1 MVFHQSIS
9 MIVAAV
15 LFFVFGLALLVKG
28 ADYFV
33 KGGGGLAARYGV
45 SSATIGFTVI
55 AFGTSLPEFVVSVNA
70 IISGNSDVA
79 LGNVLGSNI
88 ANIALVLALC
98 AIISPAMFMSGP
110 SGKGRV
116 QNETILMIAATVFFA
131 LLALTGVLT
140 RLSGI
145 LMLVGFCIILYITWK
160 KLGTEPVE
168 RIEVHG
174 KMDWVLT
181 VGGLV
186 AVIIGS
192 QLLLDGAITIAEAFG
207 IPEFVIGMTIV
218 AFGTSLPELATSL
231 VAILRGDLG
240 ISAGNLM
247 GSNIFNLLL
256 VLGTGALIRPLPIP
270 AYTDVIVVLLFS
282 LAVIPIVMGK
292 PKVIRAWAA
301 VLVVAYFA
309 YVIALYIGY

>member
-1 MVFHQSIS
+1 
-9 MIVAAV
+9 MITAAIL
-15 LFFVFGLALLVKG
+15 LFLIGMGLLIKG

-33 KGGGGLAARYGV
+33 EGGGGLAARYGV

-70 IISGNSDVA
+70 VISGNSGVA
-79 LGNVLGSNI
+79 LGNALGSNI
-88 ANIALVLALC
+88 ANIALILALC
-98 AIISPAMFMSGP
+98 ALIKPAMFMTGP

-131 LLALTGVLT
+131 LLALTGELT
-140 RLSGI
+140 RTSGV
-145 LMLVGFCIILYITWK
+145 LMLAAFGVILYIIWK

-168 RIEVHG
+168 KIEMHG
-174 KMDWVLT
+174 NMDWVLT
-181 VGGLV
+181 AGGLL

-192 QLLLDGAITIAEAFG
+192 QLVLDSAITIAEAFG

-231 VAILRGDLG
+231 MAILRGDIG

-256 VLGTGALIRPLPIP
+256 VLGTGALIRPIPIP
-270 AYTDVIVVLLFS
+270 TYTDVLIVVAFS
-282 LAVIPIVMGK
+282 LAVIPIVKGR
-292 PKVIRAWAA
+292 PAVIRAWAA
-301 VLVVAYFA
+301 VLVVTYFA
-309 YVIALYIGY
+309 YVISLYIGL

>member
-1 MVFHQSIS
+1 MFHQSIP

-15 LFFVFGLALLVKG
+15 LMFVFGMGLLVKG
-28 ADYFV
+28 ADFFV

-70 IISGNSDVA
+70 VISGNSAVA
-79 LGNVLGSNI
+79 LGNALGSNI

-98 AIISPAMFMSGP
+98 AIISPAMFMCGP
-110 SGKGRV
+110 SGKGRIE
-116 QNETILMIAATVFFA
+116 NETVLMIIATVFFA
-131 LLALTGVLT
+131 LLALTGELT
-140 RLSGI
+140 RISGV
-145 LMLVGFCIILYITWK
+145 LMLAGFCVILYITWK
-160 KLGTEPVE
+160 KLGNEPEE

-181 VGGLV
+181 AGGLV

-192 QLLLDGAITIAEAFG
+192 QLVLDGAITIAEAFG
-207 IPEFVIGMTIV
+207 IPEFVIGMTII
-218 AFGTSLPELATSL
+218 AIGTSLPELATSL

-256 VLGTGALIRPLPIP
+256 VLGTGALIRPIPIP
-270 AYTDVIVVLLFS
+270 AYTDVIVVVLFS
-282 LAVIPIVMGK
+282 LAVIPIVRSK
-292 PKVIRAWAA
+292 PRFIRAWASF
-301 VLVVAYFA
+301 LVVAYLV
-309 YVIALYIGY
+309 YMIALYTGY

>member
-1 MVFHQSIS
+1 
-9 MIVAAV
+9 MIAATIL
-15 LFFVFGLALLVKG
+15 LFLFGMGLLIKG

-33 KGGGGLAARYGV
+33 EGGGGLAARYGV

-55 AFGTSLPEFVVSVNA
+55 AFGTSLPEFVVSINA
-70 IISGNSDVA
+70 VISGNSGVA
-79 LGNVLGSNI
+79 LGNALGSNI

-98 AIISPAMFMSGP
+98 ALISPAMFMTGP

-116 QNETILMIAATVFFA
+116 ETETILMIAATVFFA
-131 LLALTGVLT
+131 LLALTDELT
-140 RLSGI
+140 RLSGL
-145 LMLVGFCIILYITWK
+145 LMLAGFGAILYIIWK
-160 KLGTEPVE
+160 KLGTEPE
-168 RIEVHG
+168 EKIEVHG
-174 KMDWVLT
+174 RMDLVLT
-181 VGGLV
+181 AGGLI

-192 QLLLDGAITIAEAFG
+192 QLVLDSAITMAEAFG

-231 VAILRGDLG
+231 MAIRRGDLG

-256 VLGTGALIRPLPIP
+256 VLGTGALIRPIPIP
-270 AYTDVIVVLLFS
+270 SYTDVLVVLAFS
-282 LAVIPIVMGK
+282 LAVIPIVKGK
-292 PKVIRAWAA
+292 PTVIRAWAA

-309 YVIALYIGY
+309 YVVSLYIGL

>member
-1 MVFHQSIS
+1 
-9 MIVAAV
+9 MIAAAIL
-15 LFFVFGLALLVKG
+15 LFIFGMGLLIKG

-33 KGGGGLAARYGV
+33 EGGGGLAARYGV

-70 IISGNSDVA
+70 VISGNSGVA
-79 LGNVLGSNI
+79 LGNALGSNI

-98 AIISPAMFMSGP
+98 ALVSPAMFMAGP

-131 LLALTGVLT
+131 LLALTGELT
-140 RLSGI
+140 RISGM
-145 LMLVGFCIILYITWK
+145 LMLAAFGAILYIIWK

-168 RIEVHG
+168 RIETHG
-174 KMDWVLT
+174 NMDWVLT
-181 VGGLV
+181 AGGLV
-186 AVIIGS
+186 AVILGS
-192 QLLLDGAITIAEAFG
+192 QLVLDSAITIAEAFG

-231 VAILRGDLG
+231 MAILRGDLG

-256 VLGTGALIRPLPIP
+256 VLGTGALLRPIP
-270 AYTDVIVVLLFS
+270 IPSYTDVLIVLAFS
-282 LAVIPIVMGK
+282 LAVIPIVKGK

-301 VLVVAYFA
+301 ILVVAYFA
-309 YVIALYIGY
+309 YVISLYIGL

>member
-1 MVFHQSIS
+1 
-9 MIVAAV
+9 MIAAAIL
-15 LFFVFGLALLVKG
+15 LFLFGMGLLIKG

-33 KGGGGLAARYGV
+33 EGGGGLAARYGV

-70 IISGNSDVA
+70 VISGNSGVA
-79 LGNVLGSNI
+79 LGNALGSNI

-98 AIISPAMFMSGP
+98 ALISPAMFMTGP

-131 LLALTGVLT
+131 LLALTGELT
-140 RLSGI
+140 QISGV
-145 LMLVGFCIILYITWK
+145 LMLAGFGVILYIIWK

-168 RIEVHG
+168 KIEVHG
-174 KMDWVLT
+174 RMDWALT
-181 VGGLV
+181 AGGLV

-192 QLLLDGAITIAEAFG
+192 QLVLDSAITIAEAFG

-231 VAILRGDLG
+231 MAILRGDLG

-256 VLGTGALIRPLPIP
+256 VLGTGAIIRPIPIP
-270 AYTDVIVVLLFS
+270 SYTDVLVVLVFS
-282 LAVIPIVMGK
+282 LAVIPIVKGK

-301 VLVVAYFA
+301 ILVVAYFT
-309 YVIALYIGY
+309 YVISLYIGF

>member
-1 MVFHQSIS
+1 MFHQSIP

-15 LFFVFGLALLVKG
+15 LMFVFGMGLLVKG
-28 ADYFV
+28 ADFFV

-70 IISGNSDVA
+70 VISGNSAVA
-79 LGNVLGSNI
+79 LGNALGSNI

-98 AIISPAMFMSGP
+98 AIISPAMFMCGP
-110 SGKGRV
+110 SGKGRIE
-116 QNETILMIAATVFFA
+116 NETVLMIIATLFFA
-131 LLALTGVLT
+131 LLALTGELT
-140 RLSGI
+140 RISGV
-145 LMLVGFCIILYITWK
+145 LMLAGFCVILYITWK
-160 KLGTEPVE
+160 KLGNEPEE

-174 KMDWVLT
+174 NMDWVLT
-181 VGGLV
+181 AGGLV

-192 QLLLDGAITIAEAFG
+192 QLVLDGAITIAEAFG
-207 IPEFVIGMTIV
+207 IPEFVIGMTII
-218 AFGTSLPELATSL
+218 AIGTSLPELATSL

-256 VLGTGALIRPLPIP
+256 VLGTGALIRPIPIP
-270 AYTDVIVVLLFS
+270 AYTDVIVVVLFS
-282 LAVIPIVMGK
+282 LAVIPIVRSK
-292 PKVIRAWAA
+292 PRFIRAWASF
-301 VLVVAYFA
+301 LVVAYLV
-309 YVIALYIGY
+309 YMIALYTGY

>member
-1 MVFHQSIS
+1 
-9 MIVAAV
+9 MIAAAV
-15 LFFVFGLALLVKG
+15 LLFVFGMGLLVKG

-70 IISGNSDVA
+70 VISGNSGVA
-79 LGNVLGSNI
+79 LGNALGSNI

-98 AIISPAMFMSGP
+98 AIISPAMFMAGP

-116 QNETILMIAATVFFA
+116 ENETILMIAATLFFA
-131 LLALTGVLT
+131 VLAITGELT
-140 RLSGI
+140 RLSGV
-145 LMLVGFCIILYITWK
+145 LMLIVFCIILYITVK
-160 KLGTEPVE
+160 KLGAEPVE
-168 RIEVHG
+168 RIEIHG
-174 KMDWVLT
+174 RMDWVLT
-181 VGGLV
+181 AGGLI

-192 QLLLDGAITIAEAFG
+192 QLVLDGAITIAEAFG

-218 AFGTSLPELATSL
+218 AVGTSLPELATSL

-247 GSNIFNLLL
+247 GSNIFNLLF
-256 VLGTGALIRPLPIP
+256 VLGTGALLRPIPIP
-270 AYTDVIVVLLFS
+270 AYTDVIVVVLFS
-282 LAVIPIVMGK
+282 LAVIPVVKGK
-292 PKVIRAWAA
+292 PRIIRAWASL
-301 VLVVAYFA
+301 LVVAYFA
-309 YVIALYIGY
+309 YMTALYIGF